1 MLGWANSHDQYQRL
15 LALAKAWDLGRVVD
29 WSEENVAAAY
39 RELTR
44 QSTAAGS
51 WGGN

>member
-1 MLGWANSHDQYQRL
+1 MGWEYNHGQDGRL
-15 LALAKAWDLGRVVD
+15 KALAKARDLGRIVD
-29 WSEENVAAAY
+29 WSEDIVTAAY